1 MQAFFGT
8 LFKMLALH
16 SFKLSVILFII
27 NTKDIF
33 QQALFIISELPIQN
47 VIEPNKMKNFQEK
60 IKNKSIL
67 TNNTN
72 KP

>member
-33 QQALFIISELPIQN
+33 QQALNTTTHNNQTFRA
-47 VIEPNKMKNFQEK
+47 EPGGFFWYFFQFGVKTKKMNPLQK
-60 IKNKSIL
+60 
-67 TNNTN
+67 
-72 KP
+72 